1 MKMKQT
7 KSNSQGPSSA
17 IGIMKFNDSAA
28 GPKLTPE
35 AVIVGSIIFVVVIL
49 ILKATLF

>member
-1 MKMKQT
+1 MKLKQT

-28 GPKLTPE
+28 GPKISPE
-35 AVIVGSIIFVVVIL
+35 AVIIISIVFVVFIL
-49 ILKATLF
+49 ILKSFL